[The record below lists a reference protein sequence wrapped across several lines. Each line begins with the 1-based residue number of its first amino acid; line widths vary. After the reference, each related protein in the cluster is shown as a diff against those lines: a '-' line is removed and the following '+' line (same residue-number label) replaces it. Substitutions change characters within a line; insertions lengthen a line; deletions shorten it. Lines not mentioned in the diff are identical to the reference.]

1 MDLAESEITGLEEVA
16 GRIRI
21 QVRFNGEVCCRIV
34 KESSCESKIG
44 GYAVHVMKAGEYG
57 RLRWSWRAGSGGV

>member
-1 MDLAESEITGLEEVA
+1 MDLAEYEITGIEEVG

-21 QVRFNGEVCCRIV
+21 QVRFKGEVCCRIV

-44 GYAVHVMKAGEYG
+44 GYAVHVMKAGE
-57 RLRWSWRAGSGGV
+57 